1 MSQNEQNAAENAP
14 QAELTESEMENV
26 AGGNMAILAAI
37 GPVVISQVPTD
48 VAQ

>member
-14 QAELTESEMENV
+14 QAELTEGEMENV

-37 GPVVISQVPTD
+37 GPVVISQVAAAVTE
-48 VAQ
+48 